1 MTTID
6 NIADKRIQALA
17 HAACN
22 KAIGAKLSAWRETAD
37 LVRARTYQFAPEY
50 GFRTNKTLERERL
63 ARIDQ
68 SIKAMPDIAYK
79 LKIDEDHSRR
89 YLIEQER
96 ADYEFA
102 KKLQE
107 QWSYEEASTSRDAE
121 YARELQEQWAHEDT
135 RASRIQREHERDMLE
150 YEPINMPAGAPIEPT
165 LIYTPSIGRSSAEQR
180 QAQAKMDKILKMTE
194 EITRIPLSDEYKR
207 DLAEREREER
217 ERTAQLA
224 AKREQSAATREYE
237 HLHKRA
243 EEMKKSWKFERPDD
257 EPAPAY
263 TPKREPRTTA
273 PVQQHVMKS
282 YDTPARKEFA
292 SIKAAAPLTV
302 EEIKLRTS
310 LTEYEK
316 KQLVLGSI
324 EYKMA
329 RRRGFI

>member
-121 YARELQEQWAHEDT
+121 YARELQEQWAHEDA
-135 RASRIQREHERDMLE
+135 RASRIQHEHERERERERDMLE
-150 YEPINMPAGAPIEPT
+150 YESINEPAGEPIEPT
-165 LIYTPSIGRSSAEQR
+165 LIYIPSTKSVSTEQR

-194 EITRIPLSDEYKR
+194 EITRTPLSDEYKR
-207 DLAEREREER
+207 NLAKRERAEREQ
-217 ERTAQLA
+217 TT
-224 AKREQSAATREYE
+224 ATREYE

-263 TPKREPRTTA
+263 TPKREHA
-273 PVQQHVMKS
+273 PALVQQHVMKS
-282 YDTPARKEFA
+282 YDAPARKEPA
-292 SIKAAAPLTV
+292 PVKTLLPLTV
-302 EEIKLRTS
+302 EEILTRES
-310 LTEYEK
+310 LTEEEK
-316 KQLVLGSI
+316 KRIPDGSAV
-324 EYKMA
+324 YTFA
-329 RRRGFI
+329 RTYGLI